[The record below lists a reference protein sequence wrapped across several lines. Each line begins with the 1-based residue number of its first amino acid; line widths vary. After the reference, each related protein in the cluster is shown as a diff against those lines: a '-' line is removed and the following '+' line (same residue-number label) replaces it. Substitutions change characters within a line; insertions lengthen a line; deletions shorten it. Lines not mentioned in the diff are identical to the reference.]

1 MLVSTLILVF
11 PIAMIIAALTDL
23 FTFKIPNK
31 ISIVLTVS
39 FFVWALVLAMP
50 VERLGLHVA
59 LGAVM
64 LVAGFALFSF
74 NIIGGGDAK
83 LLAAGALW
91 MGPSD
96 LPSFL
101 MLTTLAGGL
110 LCVFILIYRSMIPPP
125 FLMRQDW
132 AMKLHEKT
140 AGVPYGVAIALSAL
154 WLFPTTIW
162 LQATAA

>member
-31 ISIVLTVS
+31 ISIVLTAS
-39 FFVWALVLAMP
+39 FFLWALAIAMP
-50 VERLGLHVA
+50 LDRLGLHVA
-59 LGAVM
+59 LGAIM

-74 NIIGGGDAK
+74 NVIGGGDAK

-91 MGPSD
+91 MGPSN

-101 MLTTLAGGL
+101 LLTTLAGGL
-110 LCVFILIYRSMIPPP
+110 MCVFILIYRSMVPPK
-125 FLMRQDW
+125 FLLGQGW

-140 AGVPYGVAIALSAL
+140 EGVPYGVAIALSAL

-162 LQATAA
+162 AQATAA